1 MGSGASSA
9 VDWRYAIS
17 TPIPEPLRVARQEL
31 LPRLDA
37 LGSLLESEGDAHA
50 LAFFARIANSIRH
63 CQETEDLAE
72 AFLAL
77 STSAFQGFQL
87 SPASTFLVDQVLEQ
101 AQQLAHTLS
110 ADPADVH

>member
-1 MGSGASSA
+1 MGCGASSA
-9 VDWRYAIS
+9 IVRRNAIS
-17 TPIPEPLRVARQEL
+17 TSISEPLRVAHQEL

-37 LGSLLESEGDAHA
+37 LGSLLESEGDTRARE
-50 LAFFARIANSIRH
+50 FFARIAQSIRH
-63 CQETEDLAE
+63 CKETEDLAE
-72 AFLAL
+72 AFIAL

-87 SPASTFLVDQVLEQ
+87 SAASTFLVDQVLEQ